1 MERATFFISKECQ
14 NTQKAASRT
23 RSTEFRSHV
32 SNREHYVQPRAR
44 TELFIRKGHLETD
57 RSSSSRLEV
66 TEFGVC
72 VLVLAFTN
80 CTIQSI
86 VAYNPYCALSLGN
99 RSATRFQWKIIESLL
114 QSHQPAWEATP
125 HPEQFNLKHRTRRC
139 ASGRPET

>member
-1 MERATFFISKECQ
+1 MNHYLMERATFFISKECQ

-23 RSTEFRSHV
+23 CSTVFRSHV

-80 CTIQSI
+80 CTVQSI

-99 RSATRFQWKIIESLL
+99 RSATRFQWKIIESLFFSPTNQPGKPHHI
-114 QSHQPAWEATP
+114 QS
-125 HPEQFNLKHRTRRC
+125 NLT
-139 ASGRPET
+139 